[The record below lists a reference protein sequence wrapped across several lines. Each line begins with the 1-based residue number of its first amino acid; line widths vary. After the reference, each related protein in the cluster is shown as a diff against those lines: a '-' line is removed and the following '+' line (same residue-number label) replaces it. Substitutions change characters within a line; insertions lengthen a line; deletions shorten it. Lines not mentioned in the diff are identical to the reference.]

1 MRAGKGGNGGKVNQQ
16 QVINQ
21 DGKAN
26 AGTIVYYVTTVDE
39 TFRMSPTLSAD
50 RAIKHKLIAT
60 LIPNCTYICSAQCVS
75 LDSTSS
81 CLDQSGNMLRN
92 LNGCAVRPFAAITT
106 QEGNA
111 NGGNGG
117 QTVNQKGSANAC
129 AL

>member
-50 RAIKHKLIAT
+50 RAIKHQLIAT
-60 LIPNCTYICSAQCVS
+60 LIPNCRHICSAQYVS
-75 LDSTSS
+75 FDYISS
-81 CLDQSGNMLRN
+81 CPDQSGNMLRN

-106 QEGNA
+106 QEGGA
-111 NGGNGG
+111 DGGNGG